1 MFTPS
6 LPPTA
11 LMSLYNV
18 QCLPLAGTLTTRCAK
33 VRIVILANLKD
44 NLHISGNIR
53 ICSKERRHLQ
63 ISLYFKLQ
71 FKIVI
76 DMNIHIATHIPGI
89 AVTTAINIIMCARM
103 AQEWRKACLVVN
115 SCGEIGLCTPRRS
128 KHHTCVVF
136 HSSVV
141 CGWRKACARSC
152 ATHTPLKCGFLHLG
166 GVWVAQGLHKVLRT
180 PHTTKVWFFTL

>member
-1 MFTPS
+1 MGGTIDGVFTEGSFPMFTPS

-76 DMNIHIATHIPGI
+76 DMNIYIATHIPG
-89 AVTTAINIIMCARM
+89 ANKNLST
-103 AQEWRKACLVVN
+103 
-115 SCGEIGLCTPRRS
+115 
-128 KHHTCVVF
+128 
-136 HSSVV
+136 
-141 CGWRKACARSC
+141 
-152 ATHTPLKCGFLHLG
+152 
-166 GVWVAQGLHKVLRT
+166 
-180 PHTTKVWFFTL
+180 